1 MEKERILIVED
12 EFEIA
17 DLVRDYL
24 MMEGYEVTHAKDG
37 QEGLALFQKENP
49 TLTVLDLML
58 PKLDGMELC
67 RLIRSRSMTP
77 IIMMTAKKSETDKII
92 GLGIGADDYIT
103 KPFSPSELVAR
114 IKAQLRRYRHFSQHA
129 PLHQDILTFGDLTI
143 DAKEYKVLMKD
154 HPIELSARE
163 FQILHLLAS
172 HEGQVFTKE
181 QLFDKVWG
189 YDHMGDFN
197 TLMVYMRKLREKIES
212 DPSNP
217 IFLRT
222 VWGVGYK
229 FDGGD
234 GSSWGD

>member
-1 MEKERILIVED
+1 MEKERILVVED

-24 MMEGYEVTHAKDG
+24 VMEGYEVMHAKDG
-37 QEGLALFQKENP
+37 QEGWDLFQKENP

-67 RLIRSRSMTP
+67 RLIRSRSMIP
-77 IIMMTAKKSETDKII
+77 IIMMTAKKSESDKII

-114 IKAQLRRYRHFSQHA
+114 IKAQLRRYRHFSQDA
-129 PLHQDILTFGDLTI
+129 YLHQDILTFGDLTI
-143 DAKEYKVLMKD
+143 DASEYKVRIKD

-163 FQILHLLAS
+163 FQILNLLAS
-172 HEGQVFTKE
+172 HAGQVFTKE
-181 QLFDKVWG
+181 QLFDKIWG

-197 TLMVYMRKLREKIES
+197 TLMVYMRKLREKIEV

-217 IFLRT
+217 VYLRT

-229 FDGGD
+229 FEGGVE
-234 GSSWGD
+234 SSWGD